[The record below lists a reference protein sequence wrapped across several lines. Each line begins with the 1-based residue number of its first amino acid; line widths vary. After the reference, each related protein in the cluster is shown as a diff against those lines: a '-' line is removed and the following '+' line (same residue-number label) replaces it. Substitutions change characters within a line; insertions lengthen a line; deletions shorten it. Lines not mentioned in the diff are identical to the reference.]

1 LEIGNAFK
9 ESENLQRVNVRLD
22 AAKHRYEIKIG
33 PGVLTYLGDELRS
46 CLPHQA
52 RRVAVISN
60 QKVYS
65 LFGMQALKSLRAAEY
80 AVSPWLA
87 GDGEQYKTL
96 ATIQKVLLF
105 LSETGLERTDA
116 VVALGGGVIGDMAG
130 FAAATYL
137 RGIPFLQVP
146 TTLIAQIDSSVGGKT
161 GVNLPK
167 GKNLVG
173 AFHQPCGVL
182 IDTKTLTTLPPRELT
197 SGWCETIKQGAVASQ
212 ALFRQTRGFLKT
224 VRSDPNAFISPALE
238 KLIRSQCAFKAAIVT
253 GDEREAPQ
261 RTDHLSRRVLNF
273 GHTIGHALE
282 SITKY
287 RRFRHGEAV
296 GYGML
301 VAAQISKDLG
311 LLATSELELLQDT
324 VRLAG
329 PLPAASNL
337 DEGLIMRAILRDK
350 KIVDGRIKWVLLER
364 IGRARI
370 VDGKEITQRLLRD
383 SIRHGLKKTFDN

>member
-1 LEIGNAFK
+1 
-9 ESENLQRVNVRLD
+9 LQRLNVRLA

-33 PGVLTYLGDELRS
+33 RRILSELGDEIRS
-46 CLPHQA
+46 CLPHRA

-60 QKVYS
+60 QKVFS
-65 LFGMQALKSLRAAEY
+65 LHGLPALKSLRAAKY
-80 AVSPWLA
+80 AVFPLLV

-96 ATIQKVLLF
+96 ATVQRVLLS
-105 LSETGLERTDA
+105 LSEMGLERTDA
-116 VVALGGGVIGDMAG
+116 VVALGGGVIGDVAG

-161 GVNLPK
+161 GVNLPH

-173 AFHQPCGVL
+173 AFYQPCGVL
-182 IDTKTLTTLPPRELT
+182 IDTETLTTLGPRELV
-197 SGWCETIKQGAVASQ
+197 SGWCESIKQGAVGSQ
-212 ALFRQTRGFLKT
+212 SLFNQTRNYLKT
-224 VRSDPNAFISPALE
+224 IKSDPDAFVSPVLE
-238 KLIRSQCAFKAAIVT
+238 KLIRAQCAFKSAIVT
-253 GDEREAPQ
+253 GDEREAPE
-261 RTDHLSRRVLNF
+261 RTDHLSRRILNF
-273 GHTIGHALE
+273 GHTVGHALE

-301 VAAQISKDLG
+301 VAGQMSTNLG
-311 LLATSELELLQDT
+311 LLATSELELLRDT

-329 PLPAASNL
+329 SLPAASDL
-337 DEGLIMRAILRDK
+337 DKSAIMRAILRDK
-350 KIVDGRIKWVLLER
+350 KSVDGRIKWVLLEQ

-370 VDGKEITQRLLRD
+370 VDGKEITPRLLRD
-383 SIRHGLKKTFDN
+383 SMRDGLKNSFKN

>member
-1 LEIGNAFK
+1 M
-9 ESENLQRVNVRLD
+9 QRLSVRLA

-33 PGVLTYLGDELRS
+33 RRTLPEIGDEIHD
-46 CLPHQA
+46 CLPHRA

-60 QKVYS
+60 LKVLRFYGTQV
-65 LFGMQALKSLRAAEY
+65 FKSLRASQY
-80 AVSPWLA
+80 AVWPWLI
-87 GDGEQYKTL
+87 GDGERYKTL
-96 ATIQKVLLF
+96 ATVQKVLLF
-105 LSETGLERTDA
+105 LSEAGLERTDA
-116 VVALGGGVIGDMAG
+116 VVALGGGVIGDVVG

-137 RGIPFLQVP
+137 RGVPFLQVP

-161 GVNLPK
+161 GVNLPH

-182 IDTKTLTTLPPRELT
+182 IDTETLTTLSRRELV
-197 SGWCETIKQGAVASQ
+197 SGWCESIKQGAVGSKS
-212 ALFRQTRGFLKT
+212 LFKQTRDFLEMI
-224 VRSDPNAFISPALE
+224 NANPDTFISPALE
-238 KLIRSQCAFKAAIVT
+238 NLIRSQCAFKAAIVT
-253 GDEREAPQ
+253 GDEREAPE

-273 GHTIGHALE
+273 GHTVGHALE

-301 VAAQISKDLG
+301 VAGHISKDLG
-311 LLATSELELLQDT
+311 LLAASELELLRDT

-329 PLPAASNL
+329 SLPAASDL
-337 DEGLIMRAILRDK
+337 DEGAIMQAILRDK
-350 KIVDGRIKWVLLER
+350 KSVDGRIKWVLLER

-370 VDGKEITQRLLRD
+370 VDGKEITSRLVRS
-383 SIRHGLKKTFDN
+383 SIRDGLKKSL

>member
-1 LEIGNAFK
+1 
-9 ESENLQRVNVRLD
+9 LQQLYVRLA
-22 AAKHRYEIKIG
+22 AAKRQYEIKIG
-33 PGVLTYLGDELRS
+33 RRTLPKLGDELHKS
-46 CLPHQA
+46 LPNRA

-60 QKVYS
+60 RKVFS
-65 LFGMQALKSLRAAEY
+65 LYGAQTLKSLRAADY
-80 AVSPWLA
+80 DVSHWLM

-96 ATIQKVLLF
+96 ATIQKALLF

-116 VVALGGGVIGDMAG
+116 VVALGGGVVGDLAG

-137 RGIPFLQVP
+137 RGVAFLQVP

-161 GVNLPK
+161 GVNLPD

-182 IDTKTLTTLPPRELT
+182 IDTETLTTLSRRELV
-197 SGWCETIKQGAVASQ
+197 SGWCEGIKQGAVGNRT
-212 ALFRQTRGFLKT
+212 LFKQTREYLETVKT
-224 VRSDPNAFISPALE
+224 NPDAFVSPALE

-253 GDEREAPQ
+253 GDQREATE

-273 GHTIGHALE
+273 GHTVGHALE
-282 SITKY
+282 SLTKY

-301 VAAQISKDLG
+301 VAGQMSKDLG
-311 LLATSELELLQDT
+311 LLAASELELLRDT

-329 PLPAASNL
+329 SLPAASDL
-337 DEGLIMRAILRDK
+337 DEGAIMRAVLRDK
-350 KIVDGRIKWVLLER
+350 KSVDGRIMWVLLER
-364 IGRARI
+364 LGRARI
-370 VDGKEITQRLLRD
+370 VNGKEITPRLLRA
-383 SIRHGLKKTFDN
+383 SIRTGLKESFRN

>member
-1 LEIGNAFK
+1 M
-9 ESENLQRVNVRLD
+9 QRLNVRLA

-33 PGVLTYLGDELRS
+33 RRTLPELGAEIHN
-46 CLPHQA
+46 CLPHRA

-60 QKVYS
+60 RKVFS
-65 LFGMQALKSLRAAEY
+65 LYGAQTLKSLRAADY
-80 AVSPWLA
+80 DVSHWLM

-96 ATIQKVLLF
+96 ATIQKALLF

-116 VVALGGGVIGDMAG
+116 VVALGGGVVGDLAG

-137 RGIPFLQVP
+137 RGVAFLQVP

-161 GVNLPK
+161 GVNLPD

-182 IDTKTLTTLPPRELT
+182 IDTETLTTLSRRELV
-197 SGWCETIKQGAVASQ
+197 SGWCEGIKQGAVGNRT
-212 ALFRQTRGFLKT
+212 LFKQTREYLETVKT
-224 VRSDPNAFISPALE
+224 NPDAFVSPALE

-253 GDEREAPQ
+253 GDQREAPE

-273 GHTIGHALE
+273 GHTVGHALE
-282 SITKY
+282 SLTKY

-301 VAAQISKDLG
+301 AAGQMSKDLG
-311 LLATSELELLQDT
+311 LLAASELELLRDT

-329 PLPAASNL
+329 SLPAASDL
-337 DEGLIMRAILRDK
+337 DEGAIMRAVLRDK
-350 KIVDGRIKWVLLER
+350 KSVDGRIMWVLLER
-364 IGRARI
+364 LGRARI
-370 VDGKEITQRLLRD
+370 VNGKEITPRLLRA
-383 SIRHGLKKTFDN
+383 SIRTGLKESFRN